1 MGIEM
6 SGWLYDEANPIAS
19 FTVGAELA
27 GAISPSF
34 VREISARHHLFK
46 RELPRKLEQPFF
58 LFPMPGMPIQPAQN
72 QIAGVVFDS
81 VNQDGSVAR
90 SLTVGPNQVAYMTA
104 SYTRWKEFLPVWERL
119 LGEMF
124 QLLRSGPPVTAFLLT
139 AVNRFRWQGDSSQQG
154 TLESLLNQESRLFAP
169 NILTTSE
176 DCHSF
181 HGYVEQRTDEP
192 KGQYI
197 RNINIQT
204 GNEPSGGR
212 GATILL
218 SHRLSFSNPVTNV
231 TDLFGPSEAQSFA
244 AKLATEMHDRNND
257 MFRDVVNSAVTSEIP
272 GLST

>member
-1 MGIEM
+1 M

-27 GAISPSF
+27 GVISPSI
-34 VREISARHHLFK
+34 VRAVSGRHHLFK
-46 RELPRKLEQPFF
+46 RELPRKLEQPFL

-81 VNQDGSVAR
+81 VSQDGSVAR

-119 LGEMF
+119 LSEVF
-124 QLLRSGPPVTAFLLT
+124 QLLESGASATAFLLT
-139 AVNRFRWQGDSSQQG
+139 AVNRFRWQGDSSQATLG
-154 TLESLLNQESRLFAP
+154 TLLNQQSRLFAP

-181 HGYVEQRTDEP
+181 HGYVEQRANEP

-204 GNEPSGGR
+204 GKEHSGDR
-212 GATILL
+212 GATVLL
-218 SHRLSFSNPVTNV
+218 SHRLSFTSPVDV
-231 TDLFGPSEAQSFA
+231 TSLFRPNDEQSFA
-244 AKLATEMHDRNND
+244 AKLATELHDRNND
-257 MFRDVVNSAVTSEIP
+257 MFRDVVNPAVTSEIP
-272 GLST
+272 GLSA

>member
-1 MGIEM
+1 MGTEM

-34 VREISARHHLFK
+34 VRKISARHHLFK
-46 RELPRKLEQPFF
+46 RELPRKLEHPFF

-124 QLLRSGPPVTAFLLT
+124 QLLIGGPPVSAFLLT
-139 AVNRFRWQGDSSQQG
+139 AVNRFQRQGDSSQQG
-154 TLESLLNQESRLFAP
+154 TLESLLNQKSRLFAP

-181 HGYVEQRTDEP
+181 HGYVEQRLDEP
-192 KGQYI
+192 KGRIY
-197 RNINIQT
+197 
-204 GNEPSGGR
+204 
-212 GATILL
+212 A
-218 SHRLSFSNPVTNV
+218 
-231 TDLFGPSEAQSFA
+231 
-244 AKLATEMHDRNND
+244 M
-257 MFRDVVNSAVTSEIP
+257 
-272 GLST
+272 